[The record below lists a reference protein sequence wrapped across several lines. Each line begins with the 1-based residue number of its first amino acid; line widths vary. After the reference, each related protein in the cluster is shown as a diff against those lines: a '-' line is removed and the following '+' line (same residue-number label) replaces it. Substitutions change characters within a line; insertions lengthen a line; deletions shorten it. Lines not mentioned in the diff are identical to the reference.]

1 MAVCGSARS
10 CHLYLYAG
18 TLTQTVIDRGAQA
31 SGGSALL
38 LLQPRG
44 GFCAKAKA
52 GASDREARELRLPP
66 GRFSLRLPTFSET
79 PITSLLIPFLS

>member
-38 LLQPRG
+38 QPRG

-52 GASDREARELRLPP
+52 GASDSRVTSCGSRLAA
-66 GRFSLRLPTFSET
+66 
-79 PITSLLIPFLS
+79 FL